1 MAGLPG
7 RELVMEDLKVCSAL
21 VSQSINHRNGA
32 TGGRKELRSRRGL
45 LAQNPSLWGCLMSIC
60 RHLLLSSKESGTPFR
75 YLQWP
80 SHSLS
85 PPCCPHH
92 LLTVP
97 EKPRLFV
104 LVKTQ
109 PSRQPLGLSTS
120 LSAPESQ
127 GWDLHLSL
135 LLPFSYRPTGQDT
148 GLGSLL
154 SVFSCVTL
162 GQPLLKG
169 P

>member
-1 MAGLPG
+1 
-7 RELVMEDLKVCSAL
+7 
-21 VSQSINHRNGA
+21 
-32 TGGRKELRSRRGL
+32 
-45 LAQNPSLWGCLMSIC
+45 MSIC

-92 LLTVP
+92 LFTVP